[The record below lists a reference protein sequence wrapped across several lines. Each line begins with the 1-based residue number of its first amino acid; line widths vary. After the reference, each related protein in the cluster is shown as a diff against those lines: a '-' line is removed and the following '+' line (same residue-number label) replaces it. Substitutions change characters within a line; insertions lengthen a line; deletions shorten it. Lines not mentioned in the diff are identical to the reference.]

1 MKVNN
6 EHFTTFIT
14 GDIRT
19 KDLYDEEEAMEL
31 LEDLE
36 DLFIR
41 HNILKLDVSI
51 NIFNFPKD
59 LL

>member
-14 GDIRT
+14 GDIKL
-19 KDLYDEEEAMEL
+19 KDNYDIEEIKEL

-41 HNILKLDVSI
+41 HNVLKLDVSI
-51 NIFNFPKD
+51 DIFNYPKD